1 MLDVNPKS
9 VRWERRRVDV
19 KRDGDK
25 FVTLYST
32 EDLPERVIEVGS
44 SLVGLLGSAY
54 QRVDEMLS
62 GYAQIP
68 AKPPPRPL
76 REPSAGPST
85 NGVHGPSPT
94 EKNGVAGRRRRGR
107 RSRARKA

>member
-1 MLDVNPKS
+1 
-9 VRWERRRVDV
+9 VRWERRRIDV

-68 AKPPPRPL
+68 ANGSAPRPPANGH
-76 REPSAGPST
+76 RPANGNGNGNGEAKHPAAAGG
-85 NGVHGPSPT
+85 NA
-94 EKNGVAGRRRRGR
+94 NRRRRGR
-107 RSRARKA
+107 RARAR

>member
-1 MLDVNPKS
+1 M
-9 VRWERRRVDV
+9 RWERRRIDV

-54 QRVDEMLS
+54 QRVDEMLVGLRADPS
-62 GYAQIP
+62 QPDRRAAGAP
-68 AKPPPRPL
+68 AALGQRH
-76 REPSAGPST
+76 
-85 NGVHGPSPT
+85 HGPSPAA
-94 EKNGVAGRRRRGR
+94 KNGVAGRRRRGR

>member
-9 VRWERRRVDV
+9 VRWERRRIDV

-32 EDLPERVIEVGS
+32 DELPERVIEVGS

-62 GYAQIP
+62 GYAQVPGNGGAGANGAAARP
-68 AKPPPRPL
+68 APGAHH
-76 REPSAGPST
+76 AGS
-85 NGVHGPSPT
+85 
-94 EKNGVAGRRRRGR
+94 EMKNNNGRRRRGR
-107 RSRARKA
+107 RTRPR